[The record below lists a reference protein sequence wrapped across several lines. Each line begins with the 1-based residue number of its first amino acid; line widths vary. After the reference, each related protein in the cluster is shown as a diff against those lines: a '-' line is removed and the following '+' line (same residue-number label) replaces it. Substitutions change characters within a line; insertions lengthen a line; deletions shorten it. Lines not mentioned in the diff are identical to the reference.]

1 MATFAGVQPRMDLKA
16 KERGGTSQHLF
27 WTVGNER
34 DIRHRDSCL
43 RIPGRVG
50 GVRVILTLPY
60 PISSN
65 RYWRSAR
72 GRVFVSA
79 EAKAYKQEVALIA
92 RTAGMREPA
101 SISSIALIVKLIPKN
116 RICMDLDNALKVTI
130 DALKGIAFEDDSQVV
145 KIQAE
150 KLPPDGIGRLL
161 IEVQSMGVE

>member
-1 MATFAGVQPRMDLKA
+1 M
-16 KERGGTSQHLF
+16 
-27 WTVGNER
+27 
-34 DIRHRDSCL
+34 
-43 RIPGRVG
+43 
-50 GVRVILTLPY
+50 ILTLPY

-92 RTAGMREPA
+92 RTAGIREPA
-101 SISSIALIVKLIPKN
+101 SISAIALIVKLIPKT
-116 RICMDLDNALKVTI
+116 RRCLDLDNALKIAI

-150 KLPPDGIGRLL
+150 KLPPDGVGRLL